1 MEKGLD
7 RLKLVSE
14 MDNVR
19 GRSRSRAPGSR
30 NPSQIRAIKGKNP
43 APFSADGSSNH
54 GVRVEP
60 APSGFMKLGQ
70 PLNQSHVVTNK
81 GQDSRPQHEGNP
93 PLGTRSWANVARAA
107 MQGYSLSFFP
117 PQAEGENIVHCTEED
132 LDGADPMWH
141 QCLVGYFVGKRL
153 PFRLVES
160 ALKHLWGQRLLEV
173 KANDQGFYFFHIA
186 DSEFR
191 REVLEGGPLT
201 VARVPLILQ
210 QWQPMLELKK
220 GEHSSIPVWIRLK
233 NIPYGLWSATG
244 LSKIASAIGRPLYVD
259 QRTEQLK
266 MISFAR
272 VCVELSASS
281 PCHDTVKVLI
291 NDATRIIDVE
301 YEWKPV
307 SCPSCGIFGHKC
319 TETISKASGSA
330 PLHRYNEL
338 TSLPSIRTSSSS
350 LPAPS
355 AVPLPGS
362 CLGVEDSSQN
372 GRTAEDEGWQTV
384 NRRQQQPTTAVSSL
398 HADGPTVPSFH
409 PAASPTRQNIQELKQ
424 TSSLQNHLGNAQP
437 VSSSIQLLVSS
448 IQQPCS
454 NLQQVCSNHIAS
466 PPQSPLQLAAIRPSP
481 SRPSAT
487 SMKILLDRVASPAN
501 QIDAGLEPSSPKS
514 FSFADDLDEKPTA
527 LEDQTLLRPQ
537 VDPPPEYDT
546 PALQLTEVRVEQVAT
561 PPIQTKSTKQASGSQ
576 PLSGTLA
583 TKKTAARGRRPKRRR
598 PLWNSLVD
606 LSLTLKD
613 SPWMVAGDF
622 NAIKDPSDR
631 VGSPDIWI
639 PAFDEFKECLDQA
652 ELVDLR
658 YVGFRFTWSTS
669 SGTRRKQRK
678 IDRVLVNN
686 HWCMAFSFSEASFLA
701 PGISDHSPMVVR
713 IHAPTTCRI
722 PFKFF
727 NFWLTHPD
735 FLMLVDQ
742 AWETQ
747 VTWSP
752 MFTLYT
758 RLKVLKARLKTLNKE
773 HYSDITMRVT
783 AAKRALVHTQEA
795 LHQDPGSSALA
806 DIENSQ
812 LKA

>member
-30 NPSQIRAIKGKNP
+30 NPLQIRAIKGKNP
-43 APFSADGSSNH
+43 APFSADGSHNH

-81 GQDSRPQHEGNP
+81 
-93 PLGTRSWANVARAA
+93 
-107 MQGYSLSFFP
+107 
-117 PQAEGENIVHCTEED
+117 
-132 LDGADPMWH
+132 
-141 QCLVGYFVGKRL
+141 GKRL

-266 MISFAR
+266 MISFAW

-291 NDATRIIDVE
+291 NDATRIIDVK

-307 SCPSCGIFGHKC
+307 SCPSCG
-319 TETISKASGSA
+319 
-330 PLHRYNEL
+330 
-338 TSLPSIRTSSSS
+338 
-350 LPAPS
+350 
-355 AVPLPGS
+355 
-362 CLGVEDSSQN
+362 
-372 GRTAEDEGWQTV
+372 
-384 NRRQQQPTTAVSSL
+384 
-398 HADGPTVPSFH
+398 PSFR

-424 TSSLQNHLGNAQP
+424 TSSLQNHLGNAQL
-437 VSSSIQLLVSS
+437 VSSSIQSLVSN

-454 NLQQVCSNHIAS
+454 NLQQVCSNHKAS
-466 PPQSPLQLAAIRPSP
+466 HPQSPLQLAAIRPSP

-514 FSFADDLDEKPTA
+514 FSSADDLDEEPIA

-546 PALQLTEVRVEQVAT
+546 PALQLTEVRVEQVLT
-561 PPIQTKSTKQASGSQ
+561 PPIQTKSTKQASGSR
-576 PLSGTLA
+576 PSSGTLA
-583 TKKTAARGRRPKRRR
+583 TKKTAARGRRPKRRGLMNPIKQTEVRQFVRLNNICCIGILETKVSAANFDNISSNIIPGWIWISNYEYSFRGRIWVGWNPLLVSFNALFCTDQIIHGELKFLSSSLGLTLSVVYGEHTFVARR
-598 PLWNSLVD
+598 PLWNNLVD

-658 YVGFRFTWSTS
+658 YVGFRFT
-669 SGTRRKQRK
+669 
-678 IDRVLVNN
+678 
-686 HWCMAFSFSEASFLA
+686 
-701 PGISDHSPMVVR
+701 
-713 IHAPTTCRI
+713 
-722 PFKFF
+722 
-727 NFWLTHPD
+727 
-735 FLMLVDQ
+735 
-742 AWETQ
+742 
-747 VTWSP
+747 
-752 MFTLYT
+752 
-758 RLKVLKARLKTLNKE
+758 
-773 HYSDITMRVT
+773 
-783 AAKRALVHTQEA
+783 
-795 LHQDPGSSALA
+795 
-806 DIENSQ
+806 
-812 LKA
+812 